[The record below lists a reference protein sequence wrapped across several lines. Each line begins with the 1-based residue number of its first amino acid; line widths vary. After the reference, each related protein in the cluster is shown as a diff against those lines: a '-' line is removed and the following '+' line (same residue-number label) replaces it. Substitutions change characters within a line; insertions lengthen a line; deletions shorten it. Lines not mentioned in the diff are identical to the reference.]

1 MPKPKGEKM
10 KHHTPEEKAALVEQV
25 CEFYE
30 SQNATIESCCHAAGI
45 SENAF
50 RLWLAQN
57 GEFAERY
64 KKAKQIQDNAYWQE
78 IIRPLAKTA
87 MQRRL
92 EGETKTETKS
102 EGEWKGDGKD
112 RVFVEKKRTET
123 KSEILPDTTLTIF
136 AMKGIYPK
144 MFADRHE
151 HSGPDSGPIN
161 VAFDVERLSD
171 KEADLLLDLMEKTKN
186 G

>member
-1 MPKPKGEKM
+1 M
-10 KHHTPEEKAALVEQV
+10 KHHTPEEKAALIEQV

-45 SENAF
+45 SENTF

-64 KKAKQIQDNAYWQE
+64 KKAKEAQDKAYWQE

-87 MQRRL
+87 MQRHL
-92 EGETKTETKS
+92 EVEYAS
-102 EGEWKGDGKD
+102 EYSEVVYQGVKVKD
-112 RVFVEKKRTET
+112 EFGQPVLQNSVKA
-123 KSEILPDTTLTIF
+123 ILPNPTTLIF
-136 AMKGIYPK
+136 AMKGLYPK

-151 HSGPDSGPIN
+151 HSGPDGGPVEFTVTPASRAKIEALLNEIN
-161 VAFDVERLSD
+161 GIDTEQ
-171 KEADLLLDLMEKTKN
+171 